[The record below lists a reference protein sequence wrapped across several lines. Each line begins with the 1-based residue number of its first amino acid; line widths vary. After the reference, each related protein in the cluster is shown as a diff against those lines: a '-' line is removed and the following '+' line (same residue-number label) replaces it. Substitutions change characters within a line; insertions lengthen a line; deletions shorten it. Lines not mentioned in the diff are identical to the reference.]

1 MWEDFTMSNGQERRG
16 NKRYKNLA
24 RKEPIVMARFKIR
37 SDEAQEMRPY
47 DWHSVFLMNISAGGI
62 FFHYTKDLGIGTLL
76 DLKIYVPNAVIVINC
91 VGKVIRIDKPRH
103 TSMFGI
109 AIKFTEIGELEKEII
124 NTTLQEFLEY
134 KIKNF

>member
-1 MWEDFTMSNGQERRG
+1 
-16 NKRYKNLA
+16 
-24 RKEPIVMARFKIR
+24 
-37 SDEAQEMRPY
+37 
-47 DWHSVFLMNISAGGI
+47 
-62 FFHYTKDLGIGTLL
+62 
-76 DLKIYVPNAVIVINC
+76 VPNAIIVINC
-91 VGKVIRIDKPRH
+91 VGKVIRIDKPRHH